1 MCMCP
6 LCANFIYFSSS
17 FCFREQSLPGS
28 AMCPSLVLPR
38 VFFLF
43 VHGLTPCFITCRLLV
58 QPHVLSW
65 FCHVSF
71 PYWPHVCFLFFHVS
85 CPGFDKCRLHEWP
98 HVFSWFCHISF
109 PYLSTCHFH
118 VGPHVIFR
126 FTHVAFLCLHTR
138 SLYGRPR
145 GIYPRVSSRF
155 VHVTVS
161 SWTMFSFLVLP
172 NVRFGRPRV
181 RILDGTHVHILHV
194 D

>member
-65 FCHVSF
+65 FCHVFVSLL
-71 PYWPHVCFLFFHVS
+71 VHVS
-85 CPGFDKCRLHEWP
+85 FSCWPTCYLQVHPRSIFVFAHAFFIWSPTRHLSACQFTICTRDRFFLDHVFVSCSPECPIRTTTCPNPRWYTCPYLTCRLIIRE
-98 HVFSWFCHISF
+98 
-109 PYLSTCHFH
+109 
-118 VGPHVIFR
+118 
-126 FTHVAFLCLHTR
+126 LHKETQY
-138 SLYGRPR
+138 S
-145 GIYPRVSSRF
+145 
-155 VHVTVS
+155 
-161 SWTMFSFLVLP
+161 
-172 NVRFGRPRV
+172 
-181 RILDGTHVHILHV
+181 DG
-194 D
+194 